1 MGLNVM
7 IEPVTGADFDAVAK
21 DTTLTVVDFW
31 ADWCGPC
38 KMQTP
43 ALEALDEE
51 YDGQIKFASL
61 DVDQNKKIAERF
73 QIMSIPA
80 LVIFKNG
87 QPAEK
92 VVGFHPQAALKK
104 YLDQKLAE
112 VAVD

>member
-1 MGLNVM
+1 ML
-7 IEPVTGADFDAVAK
+7 EPITGDEFETVAQG
-21 DTTLTVVDFW
+21 TALTVVDFW

-51 YDGQIKFASL
+51 YDGKIKFASL
-61 DVDQNKKIAERF
+61 DVDQNKALAEKL

-87 QPAEK
+87 RPAEK
-92 VVGFHPQAALKK
+92 VVGFHPQGALKQ
-104 YLDQKLAE
+104 YLDKKLAE
-112 VAVD
+112 VTD

>member
-1 MGLNVM
+1 M
-7 IEPVTGADFDAVAK
+7 IEPVDSTTFETVADGTA
-21 DTTLTVVDFW
+21 LTVVDFW

-43 ALEALDEE
+43 ALEALDED
-51 YDGQIKFASL
+51 YDGQIKFASV
-61 DVDQNKKIAERF
+61 DVDQNKAIAERF

-112 VAVD
+112 VATAN